1 MQLLIDDM
9 YEFLIF
15 EKGEDIIYNG
25 VDTKALIIDS
35 TSEIN
40 YLDDKEI
47 ITDFPFKTG
56 DLIQYQNN
64 NWFVFGQVDKHQYLK
79 TYRSRIRKVEQ
90 SFKIIIENRLYVFP
104 AIFEPATQSILTS
117 ATISVWSGNLKVII
131 QDNDLAK
138 RIVLNSE
145 FIKMDAK
152 WKVDGFTSEHLGLR
166 TLYCEKGL
174 FGTNDD
180 QFNEI
185 ADTNLLAHYDL
196 TISNGSEIHMGI
208 GQVLQLNVIATQTI
222 GGTLSSIPNP
232 LINYTSS
239 DNSIATVDSNGKVSF
254 LNTGT
259 VSITATL
266 GFNNGLENIPT
277 SDIAITVVL
286 EPQNNYTVDSVSYTH
301 LRAHETDSYL
311 VCR

>member
-138 RIVLNSE
+138 RIALNSE

-152 WKVDGFTSEHLGLR
+152 WKVDGFTSEHL
-166 TLYCEKGL
+166 
-174 FGTNDD
+174 
-180 QFNEI
+180 
-185 ADTNLLAHYDL
+185 
-196 TISNGSEIHMGI
+196 
-208 GQVLQLNVIATQTI
+208 
-222 GGTLSSIPNP
+222 SIW
-232 LINYTSS
+232 
-239 DNSIATVDSNGKVSF
+239 D
-254 LNTGT
+254 
-259 VSITATL
+259 
-266 GFNNGLENIPT
+266 
-277 SDIAITVVL
+277 
-286 EPQNNYTVDSVSYTH
+286 
-301 LRAHETDSYL
+301 
-311 VCR
+311 